1 MIFLRLNINKDD
13 ELISPSTG
21 TVMMVGSSEEATTLL
36 TQVDELDTKYET
48 LEARMIAAGCDWDCG
63 ETTIEDKLEKLSD
76 YISGHGSETI
86 TGSSE
91 KLTKLNEFI
100 ALLENYSSS
109 YKTMQSDYTS
119 VKSQTGISDYLG
131 SKDPGQYVNMTT
143 IRNLISY
150 AETKDQENAS
160 PVQDSI
166 EELLRDYDKLLQSV
180 QDLVYRIRIDLKT
193 LVVDDQF
200 VESYLSTARAK
211 LENDR
216 DSKFEEGMYYVSKSK
231 RQAQEDFEKAEGYLS
246 GYVSSTD
253 PLTAVLQEMISE
265 NDIMRNEEYLKSLN
279 EFRTYTNTVGSY
291 QGYYNRKNITHP
303 TRQAHPFMW
312 NFIKYVAD
320 STNTDKVF
328 YSYQVSELES
338 SKSEQYIDKIVGET
352 GNLINVWKYSIQDFS
367 GYTTR
372 YVANSNVTDKS
383 T

>member
-21 TVMMVGSSEEATTLL
+21 TVMTVGSSEEATTLL

-48 LEARMIAAGCDWDCG
+48 LVARMIAAGCDWDCG

-150 AETKDQENAS
+150 A
-160 PVQDSI
+160 
-166 EELLRDYDKLLQSV
+166 
-180 QDLVYRIRIDLKT
+180 
-193 LVVDDQF
+193 
-200 VESYLSTARAK
+200 
-211 LENDR
+211 
-216 DSKFEEGMYYVSKSK
+216 
-231 RQAQEDFEKAEGYLS
+231 
-246 GYVSSTD
+246 
-253 PLTAVLQEMISE
+253 
-265 NDIMRNEEYLKSLN
+265 
-279 EFRTYTNTVGSY
+279 
-291 QGYYNRKNITHP
+291 
-303 TRQAHPFMW
+303 
-312 NFIKYVAD
+312 
-320 STNTDKVF
+320 
-328 YSYQVSELES
+328 
-338 SKSEQYIDKIVGET
+338 
-352 GNLINVWKYSIQDFS
+352 
-367 GYTTR
+367 
-372 YVANSNVTDKS
+372 
-383 T
+383 